1 MISYNFHPK
10 KKLIVTIFYGNI
22 TSEEL
27 YSHISKLLE
36 IDIPEGEVR
45 GLNIFCKDCKTKEIK
60 AHDIL
65 SAGERMRHANFRKN
79 GKNAIVTNSLLS
91 YGLSRMYKFA
101 SDIMNLD
108 ELNIYKDNNI
118 IKAIEWLDVDD
129 LKEEIYSDVA
139 LCEQRNSSV
148 QN

>member
-1 MISYNFHPK
+1 MIRYDFYPK
-10 KKLIVTIFYGNI
+10 NKLIVSIFYGNI

-27 YSHISKLLE
+27 HSHISKLLE
-36 IDIPEGEVR
+36 IDIPEGGVR
-45 GLNIFCKDCKTKEIK
+45 GLNVFCKDSKTKNVK
-60 AHDIL
+60 SHDIL

-79 GKNAIVTNSLLS
+79 SRNAIVTNSLLS

-118 IKAIEWLDVDD
+118 KKAIEWLEIDEFS
-129 LKEEIYSDVA
+129 EEIYSNVA
-139 LCEQRNSSV
+139 LCEQSNSST